1 MVTAARNPGRPN
13 RVISSIT
20 TSIILII
27 VPQEKIDN
35 NLFWGLDNFGN
46 FSIIRVGW
54 FDTDI
59 SLREGQRVSKISHVT
74 S

>member
-13 RVISSIT
+13 RVILSIT

-27 VPQEKIDN
+27 APQEKIYN
-35 NLFWGLDNFGN
+35 NLFLGLDYFGD

-59 SLREGQRVSKISHVT
+59 FLRRDKGSQKSAM
-74 S
+74 